1 MFCPCLFC
9 PCKQDS
15 MPSVLP
21 SVLPLCVLRPLPCH
35 HIRQRSGGAIVCEKQ
50 KHYKELYSIIST
62 LREGLQIISRNLPG
76 AHSAESFGGSRSC
89 RPLDDPLRS
98 GANDDRRAN
107 TRVPTARNAARF
119 HLRRSTGAHAA
130 DGPTNRGASA
140 ASTAAACPHN
150 QSR

>member
-1 MFCPCLFC
+1 MKAFTYKCDMYVLSIRLFC

-50 KHYKELYSIIST
+50 KHYKELFSIIST

-76 AHSAESFGGSRSC
+76 AHSAESFGRE
-89 RPLDDPLRS
+89 LR
-98 GANDDRRAN
+98 
-107 TRVPTARNAARF
+107 RVAIVSAAR
-119 HLRRSTGAHAA
+119 
-130 DGPTNRGASA
+130 
-140 ASTAAACPHN
+140 
-150 QSR
+150 